1 MKSRGYW
8 TYERCEDI
16 VSKYKTVK
24 DLYTYDKSVY
34 VKISK
39 MKWINLLKNLEYSSN
54 NILKRLIYVYEF
66 HDRHCYVGLTYNI
79 SKRNKQHISDKNSS
93 VYNYIINTGQYPNL
107 IIKTSLIDVEL
118 AVLEEENIL
127 NFYIKNGWNV
137 LNKSKTGSI
146 GGFTT
151 INIQKCIDEV
161 KKYKKLSDFI
171 KNSKKY
177 YWYIT
182 KHNLHNDNIIIK
194 ELIDNIRVTNKPG
207 KFKSKEECE
216 KESLKYK
223 TKTEFQLGSKTAW
236 NYSRKNGW
244 LYEFYPKKLN

>member
-1 MKSRGYW
+1 MKFTQYLI
-8 TYERCEDI
+8 EA
-16 VSKYKTVK
+16 KK
-24 DLYTYDKSVY
+24 DSEIGPLH
-34 VKISK
+34 
-39 MKWINLLKNLEYSSN
+39 LEFN
-54 NILKRLIYVYEF
+54 KLMRIIY
-66 HDRHCYVGLTYNI
+66 
-79 SKRNKQHISDKNSS
+79 
-93 VYNYIINTGQYPNL
+93 
-107 IIKTSLIDVEL
+107 
-118 AVLEEENIL
+118 
-127 NFYIKNGWNV
+127 V